1 MRSYTPKEIKSTM
14 LLLDVR
20 TKEEWDFVHI
30 KDSLHI
36 PLDVLEKNLNKID
49 KTKEVVV
56 FCHHGYRAMIG
67 TGILL
72 KKGFNAAYMDGG
84 IDIWA
89 EQIDQSM
96 KRY

>member
-1 MRSYTPKEIKSTM
+1 M

-30 KDSLHI
+30 KNSLHI
-36 PLDVLEKNLNKID
+36 SIDVLEKNLDKID
-49 KTKEVVV
+49 KSKEIVV

-67 TGILL
+67 TDILL
-72 KKGFNAAYMDGG
+72 KKGFNAAYMEGG
-84 IDIWA
+84 IDAWA
-89 EQIDQSM
+89 EQVDSSL

>member
-1 MRSYTPKEIKSTM
+1 MKSYLPKEINSNM

-30 KDSLHI
+30 KNSLHM
-36 PLDVLEKNLNKID
+36 PLDVLERNLDKID

-56 FCHHGYRAMIG
+56 LCHHGYRAMIG
-67 TGILL
+67 AGILL
-72 KKGFNAAYMDGG
+72 KNGFNAAYMEGG
-84 IDIWA
+84 IDAWS
-89 EQIDQSM
+89 EQIDPSL